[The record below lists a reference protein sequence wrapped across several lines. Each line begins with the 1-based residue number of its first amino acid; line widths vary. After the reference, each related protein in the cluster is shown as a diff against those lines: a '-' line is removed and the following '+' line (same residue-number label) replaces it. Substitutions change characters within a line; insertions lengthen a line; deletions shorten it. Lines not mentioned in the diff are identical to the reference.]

1 MVQKPPLLA
10 RLIGLSVAIEPQERK
25 AVVLAFMFNFV
36 LLGSYYILRP
46 VRDTMATVFGVQALQ
61 DLFTGTF
68 IITLICA
75 PIFAWCAA
83 KVKLARLLP
92 GVFWILLINILIFY
106 VFFRLA
112 PQNRWLAAA
121 FYWWLSVVNL
131 FLISM
136 FWAFMADVF
145 SPAQATRLFA
155 FIAAGGS
162 IGAIAGPLLTRSL
175 AGIVGVSGL
184 LLVAGAGFLCV
195 IGLIHA
201 LMREKEKL
209 RVRDEEA
216 QQTTL
221 DHNLP
226 GNPLRGFALLLKS
239 PFLLN
244 QAAFMLLMTWIA
256 TIFYFLQTD
265 LIAKAF
271 PGVESRAVAFADV
284 DLFVNICSAIILIFG
299 LGRMLPRFGVTAS
312 LLLTP
317 VLMAGACLAIALAP
331 SFFLIQAGR
340 ATQRIS
346 QYAIARPS
354 REVLFTVVDQQ
365 GKYKAK
371 NVIDTTVYRFG
382 DLSSAWMLTG
392 LRAAGFGLLGA
403 MTFGIAVSAAWGAVA
418 VALGRRYE
426 ALGGKPATTE

>member
-1 MVQKPPLLA
+1 MDQKPPLA
-10 RLIGLSVAIEPQERK
+10 RLIDLTVAVEPRELK
-25 AVVLAFMFNFV
+25 TVVLAFLFNFV

-68 IITLICA
+68 IITLILA

-106 VFFRLA
+106 VFFRLV

-195 IGLIHA
+195 ILLIHA

-209 RVRDEEA
+209 RARDEQA

-244 QAAFMLLMTWIA
+244 QAAFILLMTWIA

-265 LIAKAF
+265 IIAKNF
-271 PGVESRAVAFADV
+271 PGAESRAVAFADV
-284 DLFVNICSAIILIFG
+284 DL
-299 LGRMLPRFGVTAS
+299 
-312 LLLTP
+312 
-317 VLMAGACLAIALAP
+317 
-331 SFFLIQAGR
+331 
-340 ATQRIS
+340 
-346 QYAIARPS
+346 
-354 REVLFTVVDQQ
+354 
-365 GKYKAK
+365 
-371 NVIDTTVYRFG
+371 
-382 DLSSAWMLTG
+382 
-392 LRAAGFGLLGA
+392 
-403 MTFGIAVSAAWGAVA
+403 
-418 VALGRRYE
+418 
-426 ALGGKPATTE
+426 

>member
-1 MVQKPPLLA
+1 
-10 RLIGLSVAIEPQERK
+10 
-25 AVVLAFMFNFV
+25 
-36 LLGSYYILRP
+36 
-46 VRDTMATVFGVQALQ
+46 
-61 DLFTGTF
+61 
-68 IITLICA
+68 
-75 PIFAWCAA
+75 
-83 KVKLARLLP
+83 
-92 GVFWILLINILIFY
+92 
-106 VFFRLA
+106 
-112 PQNRWLAAA
+112 
-121 FYWWLSVVNL
+121 
-131 FLISM
+131 
-136 FWAFMADVF
+136 
-145 SPAQATRLFA
+145 
-155 FIAAGGS
+155 
-162 IGAIAGPLLTRSL
+162 
-175 AGIVGVSGL
+175 
-184 LLVAGAGFLCV
+184 
-195 IGLIHA
+195 
-201 LMREKEKL
+201 MREKEKL
-209 RVRDEEA
+209 RARDEQA

-299 LGRMLPRFGVTAS
+299 LGRVLPRFGVTAS

-365 GKYKAK
+365 SKYKAK
-371 NVIDTTVYRFG
+371 NVIDTAVYRFG
-382 DLSSAWMLTG
+382 DLTSAWMLAG

-403 MTFGIAVSAAWGAVA
+403 MTFGIAVSAGWGAVA
-418 VALGRRYE
+418 VALGRRYQ
-426 ALGGKPATTE
+426 ALGGKPAAAGAGR